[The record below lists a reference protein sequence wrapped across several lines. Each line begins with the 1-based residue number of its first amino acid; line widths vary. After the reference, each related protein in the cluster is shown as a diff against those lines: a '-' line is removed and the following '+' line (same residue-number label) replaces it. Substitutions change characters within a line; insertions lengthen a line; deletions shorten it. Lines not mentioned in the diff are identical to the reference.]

1 LLQPGSAR
9 ETRMQSRYAIIAA
22 VLVVFLAAQVFGLF
36 GPKAGPGVSLSSDGL
51 NVRQMMIAPAVKDLP
66 LQVVE
71 NPI

>member
-1 LLQPGSAR
+1 
-9 ETRMQSRYAIIAA
+9 MQSRYTIIAA

-36 GPKAGPGVSLSSDGL
+36 GPKAGPGIPAGSDGL
-51 NVRQMMIAPAVKDLP
+51 DIRQMMIAPAAKDLP

>member
-1 LLQPGSAR
+1 
-9 ETRMQSRYAIIAA
+9 MQSRYAIIAA

-36 GPKAGPGVSLSSDGL
+36 GPKAGPGVSLGSDGL
-51 NVRQMMIAPAVKDLP
+51 NIRQMMIAPAVKDLP

>member
-1 LLQPGSAR
+1 
-9 ETRMQSRYAIIAA
+9 MQSRYAIIAA

-36 GPKAGPGVSLSSDGL
+36 GPKAGPGVPVGSDGL
-51 NVRQMMIAPAVKDLP
+51 NIGQMMIAPAVKP